1 MTWRALLRFND
12 LLAVSVR
19 QVVRHRRRYLGVVL
33 AIALGVAGLITVVT
47 MSREVKRNFNEDLDL
62 IGGVTVIRVSFD
74 NQRSYRP
81 QWFREKTLTAL
92 MNTQGVRELSLTSAK
107 SGRTEYRGERHG
119 FMALAVDEAF
129 WQVRSFWAQRGRLFG
144 TEEVAQRQ
152 RVCVL
157 GAELAKKVFG
167 TVNVVG
173 NTLQINQDFYRVSG
187 ILGGVTDSGL
197 ANSAFLP
204 LTTAKD
210 RLAGLFLPD
219 RLYVRC
225 LTWDD
230 VAKVAAAIPKVIASF
245 QSPEELHVE
254 VSWEG
259 LKRVQ
264 RLAWWIEFLIY
275 MAIGATFILGGVGIW
290 NVMMAAVTS
299 RTREIGL
306 KKAMG
311 AEDRDIL
318 AQFLSEALCLS
329 AGAALLGAGMGRI
342 MMEAMGVL
350 IGSRPPENL
359 FFIGLCLGFFFAVI
373 LGVGAGLYPSL
384 RASRM
389 EVVSAIR
396 YE

>member
-1 MTWRALLRFND
+1 MTLND
-12 LLAVSVR
+12 LLSVSVR

-33 AIALGVAGLITVVT
+33 AIALGVAGFVTVVAMT
-47 MSREVKRNFNEDLDL
+47 REVKKNFNEDLDL
-62 IGGVTVIRVSFD
+62 IGGVTVIRVFFD
-74 NQRSYRP
+74 NGRSYRP
-81 QWFREKTLTAL
+81 QWFREATLNALGSLPEVREISLTAVKHGHISTL
-92 MNTQGVRELSLTSAK
+92 QGQRYQVV
-107 SGRTEYRGERHG
+107 
-119 FMALAVDEAF
+119 ALGVDETF
-129 WQVRSFWAQRGRLFG
+129 WQVRSFWPLRGRLFG
-144 TEEVAQRQ
+144 AADLANRN

-157 GAELAKKVFG
+157 GAELARKVFG
-167 TVNVVG
+167 AQNVVG
-173 NTLQINQDFYRVSG
+173 QTLEINQELFRVSG
-187 ILGGVTDSGL
+187 ILGGVTDSGV

-204 LTTAKD
+204 LTTARD
-210 RLAGLFLPD
+210 RLAGPLLSD

-225 LTWDD
+225 RTWDD
-230 VAKVAAAIPKVIASF
+230 VKQVAAAIPKVISSH

-259 LKRVQ
+259 VKRVQ
-264 RLAWWIEFLIY
+264 QLAWWIEVLVY
-275 MAIGATFILGGVGIW
+275 LAISATFILGGVGIW

-329 AGAALLGAGMGRI
+329 AGAALLGGCLGRV
-342 MMEAMGVL
+342 MMEIIGAC
-350 IGSRPPENL
+350 IGSRPPEDL
-359 FFIGLCLGFFFAVI
+359 FLLGLCLGFAFAVI
-373 LGVGAGLYPSL
+373 LGVGAGIYPSI

-389 EVVSAIR
+389 EVMSAIR

>member
-1 MTWRALLRFND
+1 MRLND
-12 LLAVSVR
+12 LMRVSLR
-19 QVVRHRRRYLGVVL
+19 QVMRHRRRYMGVVL
-33 AIALGVAGLITVVT
+33 AIALGVAGFLNIVT
-47 MSREVKRNFNEDLDL
+47 MSREVKSNFNENLDL
-62 IGGVTVIRVSFD
+62 IGGVTVLRVYFD

-81 QWFREKTLTAL
+81 QWFRPQTIAAL
-92 MNTQGVRELSLTSAK
+92 KRLEGVKELSLTSFKYTQTNFQGQHFSFSAV
-107 SGRTEYRGERHG
+107 
-119 FMALAVDEAF
+119 AVDEGF
-129 WQVRSFWAQRGRLFG
+129 WQVRNFWPLTGQLFG
-144 TEEVAQRQ
+144 LDAVAGRKREV
-152 RVCVL
+152 VL

-167 TVNVVG
+167 
-173 NTLQINQDFYRVSG
+173 NTEIQGRDFEINHEIYRISG
-187 ILGGVTDSGL
+187 VLGGVTDSGL

-204 LTTAKD
+204 LTTAED
-210 RLAGLFLPD
+210 RFPGRLLAD

-225 LTWDD
+225 ETWDD
-230 VAKVAAAIPKVIASF
+230 VGPVAAAVAGIVKSY

-254 VSWEG
+254 VAWEA

-264 RLAWWIEFLIY
+264 LLAWWIEFLIY
-275 MAIGATFILGGVGIW
+275 LATSATFLLGGVGIW
-290 NVMMAAVTS
+290 NVMMAAVSS

-329 AGAALLGAGMGRI
+329 VGAALLGAGIGRI
-342 MMEAMGVL
+342 MMEIL
-350 IGSRPPENL
+350 SYFIGSRPPENL
-359 FFIGLCLGFFFAVI
+359 FLFGVTLAILFAVI
-373 LGVGAGLYPSL
+373 IGVGAGLFPSI